1 MSREDPG
8 IQPKTLVIGIGNPL
22 QSDDGLGACAAQ
34 MLAGEKLPDDVQ
46 IEELGTPGWG
56 LVNFLQ
62 GWQRVI
68 LIDAVCMGEEPGT
81 WRRLEE
87 NEIQLIANDQ
97 VSSLHEPGLAES
109 LSLART
115 LGLMPNEIILYGI
128 EPACIQPGVELSP
141 AVRQAITPLVKHI
154 LGELWNKKQTPNG
167 SC

>member
-1 MSREDPG
+1 METE
-8 IQPKTLVIGIGNPL
+8 TLVIGIGNPL
-22 QSDDGLGACAAQ
+22 QGDDGLGACAVQ
-34 MLAGEKLPDDVQ
+34 MLANEVLPAGVQ

-81 WRRLEE
+81 WRRLEKDD
-87 NEIQLIANDQ
+87 IQLVASDQ

-109 LSLART
+109 LSLAQT
-115 LGLMPNEIILYGI
+115 LGLLPDEIVLYGV
-128 EPACIQPGVELSP
+128 EPACIQPGGELSP
-141 AVRQAITPLVKHI
+141 AVRQAVTPLVKQI
-154 LGELWNKKQTPNG
+154 LGELWKKTQTPNE

>member
-1 MSREDPG
+1 M
-8 IQPKTLVIGIGNPL
+8 IGIGNPL
-22 QSDDGLGACAAQ
+22 QSDDGLGARAAQ
-34 MLAGEKLPDDVQ
+34 MLASEKLPDGVQ

-68 LIDAVCMGEEPGT
+68 LIDAVCMGEKPGT
-81 WRRLEE
+81 WRRLQE
-87 NEIQLIANDQ
+87 NEIQLIAHDQ

-115 LGLMPNEIILYGI
+115 LGLMPDEIVLYGI
-128 EPACIQPGVELSP
+128 EPAHIQPGVELSP
-141 AVRQAITPLVKHI
+141 EVRQAITPLVKHI